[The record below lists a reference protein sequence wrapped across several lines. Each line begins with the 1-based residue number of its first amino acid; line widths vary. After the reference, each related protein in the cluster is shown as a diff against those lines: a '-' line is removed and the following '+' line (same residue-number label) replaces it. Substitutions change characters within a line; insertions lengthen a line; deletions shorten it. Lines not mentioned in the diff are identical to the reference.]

1 MAVPTK
7 KTDQNHMLD
16 RRLQLVGPSPYFKHL
31 SNLISS
37 NSRFLHSKT
46 SKLSVLRCLIH
57 VPMEEKLN
65 WKQSLTPGVANVRNA
80 VAKRLDIWKVIS

>member
-16 RRLQLVGPSPYFKHL
+16 HRLQSVGPSPYFNHL
-31 SNLISS
+31 SNLISC

-46 SKLSVLRCLIH
+46 SKLYVIRGLIG

-65 WKQSLTPGVANVRNA
+65 WKRSLIPGGANVRNA
-80 VAKRLDIWKVIS
+80 VVKMLDVWIVIS